1 MACDFCPGG
10 EILFLD
16 LERNFNYDL
25 NFKEIFQLKNLINTD
40 ENLFQKQFR
49 TFYKRCIYIYSIFKL
64 KCLYTF

>member
-1 MACDFCPGG
+1 MACVDFCPGG

-49 TFYKRCIYIYSIFKL
+49 TFYKRCIIYI
-64 KCLYTF
+64 LYLN